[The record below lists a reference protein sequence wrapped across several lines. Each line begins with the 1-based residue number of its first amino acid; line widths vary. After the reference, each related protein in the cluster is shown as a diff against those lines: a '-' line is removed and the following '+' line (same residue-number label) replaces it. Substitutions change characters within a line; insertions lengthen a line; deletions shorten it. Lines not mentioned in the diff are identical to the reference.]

1 MWIRRGADAA
11 AEQSKTSHYVDYREL
26 LETEIDAVV
35 ICSPNT
41 EHKQHAIAAA
51 QAGKHILCEKP
62 ISVNVADD
70 HDRRARAGVVLQ
82 TAFPVR
88 HVEPVRRLK
97 AAVDQGK
104 LGEIIAIN
112 TTNHGKMPPG
122 WFLNPARAGGGAVMD
137 HTVHVADIVRWI
149 LKTEFTQVYAE
160 VDTLL
165 HDVGIDDCGM
175 LTMELA
181 SGAIMSLDPS
191 TSRPDTFPTWGD
203 VTMELIGT
211 KGVASLDAFHQ
222 AGMLYVTGNPSS
234 PGGVYENSSGQR
246 HRQRDDRILYRGC
259 QRRTFRRAPRP
270 RRPREQWKPWPCAP
284 TVSPQ
289 ELSRSLC
296 RSKRNDRAAAYL
308 GMIHPL
314 DRHPINTR
322 CRSQKAVQSGCN
334 GRSPSV
340 QSEASPSASTSPFSC
355 SSCGSEPVIMWRE
368 ELWAALT
375 GLVLILAIFGS
386 VLLHEFGHA
395 IAARRFG
402 VRTPDITCCRSAAW
416 RGLSASPTSPGRSS
430 L

>member
-1 MWIRRGADAA
+1 MKFGIISFAHMHAYSYARALGEIPGVTLAGIADADPERGRSA
-11 AEQSKTSHYVDYREL
+11 AEQYKTSHYVDYREL

-35 ICSPNT
+35 ICSPNA

-62 ISVNVADD
+62 ISVNVADAKAMID
-70 HDRRARAGVVLQ
+70 AAERAGVVLQ

-112 TTNHGKMPPG
+112 ATNHGKMPPG
-122 WFLNPARAGGGAVMD
+122 WFLDPARAGGGAVMD

-191 TSRPDTFPTWGD
+191 WSRPDTFPTWGD

-211 KGVASLDAFHQ
+211 KGVASLDAFRQ
-222 AGMLYVTGNPSS
+222 AGMLYVVGNPSS
-234 PGGVYENSSGQR
+234 PGGVYENSWGNDADREMIESFIAAVKGEPSEGASGL
-246 HRQRDDRILYRGC
+246 DGLK
-259 QRRTFRRAPRP
+259 AM
-270 RRPREQWKPWPCAP
+270 EVA
-284 TVSPQ
+284 
-289 ELSRSLC
+289 L
-296 RSKRNDRAAAYL
+296 AAY
-308 GMIHPL
+308 
-314 DRHPINTR
+314 
-322 CRSQKAVQSGCN
+322 
-334 GRSPSV
+334 
-340 QSEASPSASTSPFSC
+340 ESARRI
-355 SSCGSEPVIMWRE
+355 EPV
-368 ELWAALT
+368 
-375 GLVLILAIFGS
+375 
-386 VLLHEFGHA
+386 
-395 IAARRFG
+395 
-402 VRTPDITCCRSAAW
+402 
-416 RGLSASPTSPGRSS
+416 S
-430 L
+430 LPLEAE